1 MTSKRIYRA
10 QTGKHGLRRD
20 RSTADTPG
28 FPGAVDFHQ
37 RRRLANRK
45 RSASTNRGGQAARLH
60 TACGTALPRS
70 PSRLQLPRSGRPETR
85 KIYQRLQYTWR
96 EKATLRSAFERQRK
110 GDPAVL
116 KRDPGV
122 QKEDPPFPHSTLNP
136 VISPCDDRESGAGG
150 PRGPEGL
157 GPPPEKPARPYA
169 DMEAT
174 ILTVL
179 ADRARLFAG
188 ARVTEADEQ
197 SILIGYLTDH
207 HASELRPFADDIQAA
222 TGAEQVRFTVALGP
236 GLKRRLQ

>member
-1 MTSKRIYRA
+1 MDY
-10 QTGKHGLRRD
+10 
-20 RSTADTPG
+20 
-28 FPGAVDFHQ
+28 AVTD
-37 RRRLANRK
+37 RRLTRLDFLVLWIFT
-45 RSASTNRGGQAARLH
+45 SAADWRTG
-60 TACGTALPRS
+60 
-70 PSRLQLPRSGRPETR
+70 SGRRQQTEVAKLLGCTR
-85 KIYQRLQYTWR
+85 RAVRRCLDRLVACNYLDPVGP
-96 EKATLRSAFERQRK
+96 KPGKYISAYNILGAKRRPCGPLLSANGK

-122 QKEDPPFPHSTLNP
+122 QKEDPPFPHSTFNP

-169 DMEAT
+169 DIEAT
-174 ILTVL
+174 IRTVL